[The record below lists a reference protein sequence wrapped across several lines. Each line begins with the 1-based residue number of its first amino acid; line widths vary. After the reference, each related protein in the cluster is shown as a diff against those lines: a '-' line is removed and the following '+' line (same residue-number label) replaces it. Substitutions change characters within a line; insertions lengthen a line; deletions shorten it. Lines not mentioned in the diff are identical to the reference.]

1 MNGEAYPFGGIMWYT
16 LQVKKGQEEY
26 FCQMIQEKINKKSK
40 NTLIQE
46 CFFLQR
52 ERMKKFGGRFHKVQE
67 IVFPPYIFVHTNQE
81 KEVTQL
87 FEQTPELS
95 ELLHSKQFTP
105 LQKEEVDFILRW
117 GDETHLLKL
126 SVIRVNEDKTV
137 EIIDGSLKNY
147 KKELVKLDLH
157 RRTAIIQTQFLGEK
171 QEIHLGFQ
179 LWGKI
184 CKQNVCCK

>member
-1 MNGEAYPFGGIMWYT
+1 MWYT

-26 FCQMIQEKINKKSK
+26 FCRIIQEKIKNKKSK

-52 ERMKKFGGRFHKVQE
+52 ERMKKFGGSFHKVQE
-67 IVFPPYIFVHTNQE
+67 IVFSPYIFVHTNQE
-81 KEVTQL
+81 KEVNQL
-87 FEQTPELS
+87 FKQTPELN
-95 ELLHSKQFTP
+95 ELLYLKWDNSYFTP

-179 LWGKI
+179 IMGKDL
-184 CKQNVCCK
+184 

>member
-1 MNGEAYPFGGIMWYT
+1 M
-16 LQVKKGQEEY
+16 
-26 FCQMIQEKINKKSK
+26 
-40 NTLIQE
+40 
-46 CFFLQR
+46 FFLAKR
-52 ERMKKFGGRFHKVQE
+52 TNEEIWRKV
-67 IVFPPYIFVHTNQE
+67 VFPPYIFVHTNQE
-81 KEVTQL
+81 KEVNQL
-87 FEQTPELS
+87 FEQTPELN

-179 LWGKI
+179 IMGKDL
-184 CKQNVCCK
+184 

>member
-1 MNGEAYPFGGIMWYT
+1 MWYT

-67 IVFPPYIFVHTNQE
+67 IVFHLYIFVHTNQE
-81 KEVTQL
+81 KEVNQL
-87 FEQTPELS
+87 FEQTPELN

-147 KKELVKLDLH
+147 KKELVILDLH

-179 LWGKI
+179 IMGKDL
-184 CKQNVCCK
+184 

>member
-1 MNGEAYPFGGIMWYT
+1 
-16 LQVKKGQEEY
+16 
-26 FCQMIQEKINKKSK
+26 MIQEKINKKSK

-81 KEVTQL
+81 KEVNQL

-179 LWGKI
+179 IMGKDL
-184 CKQNVCCK
+184 

>member
-81 KEVTQL
+81 KEVNQL
-87 FEQTPELS
+87 FEQTPELN
-95 ELLHSKQFTP
+95 ELLHSKQDNSYFTP

-126 SVIRVNEDKTV
+126 SVIRVNKDKTV

-179 LWGKI
+179 IMGKDL
-184 CKQNVCCK
+184 

>member
-1 MNGEAYPFGGIMWYT
+1 MWYT

-126 SVIRVNEDKTV
+126 SAIRVKEDKTV

-171 QEIHLGFQ
+171 REVHLGFQ
-179 LWGKI
+179 IVGKDL
-184 CKQNVCCK
+184 

>member
-1 MNGEAYPFGGIMWYT
+1 MWYT

-26 FCQMIQEKINKKSK
+26 FCRIIQEKIKNKKSK

-52 ERMKKFGGRFHKVQE
+52 ERMKKFGGSFHKVQE

-179 LWGKI
+179 IMGKDL
-184 CKQNVCCK
+184 

>member
-1 MNGEAYPFGGIMWYT
+1 
-16 LQVKKGQEEY
+16 
-26 FCQMIQEKINKKSK
+26 MIQEKINKKSK

-52 ERMKKFGGRFHKVQE
+52 ERMKKFGGSFHKVQE

-179 LWGKI
+179 IMGKDL
-184 CKQNVCCK
+184 

>member
-52 ERMKKFGGRFHKVQE
+52 ERMKKFGGSFHKVQE
-67 IVFPPYIFVHTNQE
+67 IVFSPYIFVHTNQE
-81 KEVTQL
+81 KEVNQL
-87 FEQTPELS
+87 FKQTPELN
-95 ELLHSKQFTP
+95 ELLYPKRDNSYFTP
-105 LQKEEVDFILRW
+105 LQKEEVDFILCW

-137 EIIDGSLKNY
+137 EIIDGGLKKY

-171 QEIHLGFQ
+171 REIHLGFQ
-179 LWGKI
+179 IMGKDL
-184 CKQNVCCK
+184 

>member
-1 MNGEAYPFGGIMWYT
+1 
-16 LQVKKGQEEY
+16 
-26 FCQMIQEKINKKSK
+26 MIQEKINKKSK

-171 QEIHLGFQ
+171 REVHLGFQ
-179 LWGKI
+179 IVGKDL
-184 CKQNVCCK
+184 

>member
-1 MNGEAYPFGGIMWYT
+1 
-16 LQVKKGQEEY
+16 
-26 FCQMIQEKINKKSK
+26 MIQEKINKKSK

-87 FEQTPELS
+87 FEQMPELN

-179 LWGKI
+179 IMGKDL
-184 CKQNVCCK
+184 

>member
-1 MNGEAYPFGGIMWYT
+1 
-16 LQVKKGQEEY
+16 
-26 FCQMIQEKINKKSK
+26 MIQEKINKKSK

-179 LWGKI
+179 IMGKDL
-184 CKQNVCCK
+184 

>member
-126 SVIRVNEDKTV
+126 SAIRVKEDKTV

-171 QEIHLGFQ
+171 REVHLGFQ
-179 LWGKI
+179 IVGKDL
-184 CKQNVCCK
+184 

>member
-81 KEVTQL
+81 K
-87 FEQTPELS
+87 
-95 ELLHSKQFTP
+95 K
-105 LQKEEVDFILRW
+105 
-117 GDETHLLKL
+117 
-126 SVIRVNEDKTV
+126 
-137 EIIDGSLKNY
+137 
-147 KKELVKLDLH
+147 
-157 RRTAIIQTQFLGEK
+157 
-171 QEIHLGFQ
+171 
-179 LWGKI
+179 
-184 CKQNVCCK
+184 

>member
-1 MNGEAYPFGGIMWYT
+1 
-16 LQVKKGQEEY
+16 
-26 FCQMIQEKINKKSK
+26 MIQEKINKKSK

-87 FEQTPELS
+87 FEQTPELN

-179 LWGKI
+179 IMGKDL
-184 CKQNVCCK
+184 